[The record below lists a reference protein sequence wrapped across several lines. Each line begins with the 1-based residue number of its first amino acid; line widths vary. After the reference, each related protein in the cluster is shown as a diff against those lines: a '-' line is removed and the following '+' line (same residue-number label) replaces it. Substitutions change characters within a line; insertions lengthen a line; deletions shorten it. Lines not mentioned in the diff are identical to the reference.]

1 MSRFV
6 ARFCEG
12 GLCAR
17 LRIGLAVLLGFAA
30 MTVHAVGDGV
40 YRFWWNQGD
49 ATDGEINGVEDRE
62 NFFPLLLDIG
72 QFVSAWGNGGVS
84 FRLRGNGA
92 VNVAFTSMSRD
103 DVWALY
109 RSDEVLAGENFSQT
123 IDAAAVTQITSAG
136 IDIPQG
142 VIARIRAGQD
152 VVLACEVRPGAN
164 AGVVQFEAVAGGSV
178 LCRFP
183 MGCYAS
189 DVKDMYHWINLR
201 HVSGQAETDPTMT
214 APPSNAYWG
223 DELPHVFF
231 IHGANVDEA
240 ASRIWCEKMFKR
252 LYLSG
257 AWMKFHGVSWRSQV
271 AGASDYHL
279 NASNS
284 FEVASSLAAVVNA
297 CQGRKVVIAHSLGTM
312 LTANAIQ
319 FFGMQV
325 DKVIFLN
332 SAIPSEAL
340 DVSKFSA
347 EATNPLVHDDWRSYP
362 TNCWTSLFHTLAP
375 SNTDRSRLTWKNRFP
390 LVATNLFNM
399 YSSGDEVLSIYGGGN
414 PGWSDGVWSSGALG
428 ARYSWQKQELW
439 KGRAGLLARVGTTE
453 WSGWGFKSNGW
464 GIRVWSEAEANAVA
478 DSLVFSTNTVF
489 NPYPISITNAVL
501 TEAEISAHLTQGV
514 PALSRALG
522 SVAVGVNQVRSFD
535 MNDKMRTERP
545 NNWPNDY
552 SEFGTDWLHS
562 DIKDVSYF
570 YTYPKFDRIVEEGG
584 LK

>member
-1 MSRFV
+1 MCNRQEGGGVSRFV

-399 YSSGDEVLSIYGGGN
+399 YSSGDEVLSISTAAAIPAGLMGSGRRVRLGRAIRGRNRSCGRDALGYWRVLARRSGL
-414 PGWSDGVWSSGALG
+414 DGVSSRTDGEFAYGVRL
-428 ARYSWQKQELW
+428 RQTQLPIRSSSQRTPYSIRIRFRSRTQFLPRQK
-439 KGRAGLLARVGTTE
+439 
-453 WSGWGFKSNGW
+453 
-464 GIRVWSEAEANAVA
+464 
-478 DSLVFSTNTVF
+478 
-489 NPYPISITNAVL
+489 
-501 TEAEISAHLTQGV
+501 SAPT
-514 PALSRALG
+514 
-522 SVAVGVNQVRSFD
+522 
-535 MNDKMRTERP
+535 
-545 NNWPNDY
+545 
-552 SEFGTDWLHS
+552 
-562 DIKDVSYF
+562 
-570 YTYPKFDRIVEEGG
+570 
-584 LK
+584 